1 MNTSVNS
8 VGRSEC
14 YSDLICLWQLKNI
27 KKKMMRLYWL
37 FLSIK
42 VLLIIL
48 ILSSRCL
55 RGRGEKINGEV
66 WMVNYGEERVL
77 DHILSTLKSTL
88 SCLIHSKGIQEGFLL
103 CHIYHKGI
111 LKGTFTVYQCLEVFG
126 SSTTRKKKCKTYSCS
141 RRSHMPNDKL
151 PPVMSSSS
159 WVALWVMY
167 AAGKA
172 VL

>member
-1 MNTSVNS
+1 MLLW
-8 VGRSEC
+8 
-14 YSDLICLWQLKNI
+14 SDLSLTAQKCK

-48 ILSSRCL
+48 ILHVKVFLQAMTGSRCL